1 MVKLIDLITEAI
13 TTNAIEKLIDKEISF
28 SINYAGTEGIPKGW
42 YRISPISTTKEDGIE
57 YVNAYVFDKAT
68 KKPGTD
74 QIRFQISKIVSQN
87 IPTAAPELSSQI
99 GDKIIDAVKNKRVVT
114 IYYQGDEEIAAGKRD
129 IEPVCYG
136 STENRLYLRA
146 WQISDKASVSGDK
159 GTAKTNWRFFRVDR
173 ISSFK
178 VKGNETFNVKRPDFN
193 EIGDAHMTTRVI
205 AIADFKP
212 DQTPVSS
219 TITIPKAKAK
229 KTKKVEPTPT
239 TTGGTTTPTKPGA
252 TEPTAPVKP
261 KSQHYASSRKKKD
274 NDTLKEQL
282 RESQMIESINE
293 AIRIF

>member
-99 GDKIIDAVKNKRVVT
+99 GDKIIDAVQNKRVVT

-136 STENRLYLRA
+136 SDKGKLYLRA
-146 WQISDKASVSGDK
+146 WQISGTSVSGDNK
-159 GTAKTNWRFFRVDR
+159 TAKTNWRFFRVDR

-178 VKGNETFNVKRPDFN
+178 VKGNETFNVQRPNFN
-193 EIGDAHMTTRVI
+193 NTGDHHITRVI
-205 AIADFKP
+205 AISDFKP
-212 DQTPVSS
+212 DQTPVSP